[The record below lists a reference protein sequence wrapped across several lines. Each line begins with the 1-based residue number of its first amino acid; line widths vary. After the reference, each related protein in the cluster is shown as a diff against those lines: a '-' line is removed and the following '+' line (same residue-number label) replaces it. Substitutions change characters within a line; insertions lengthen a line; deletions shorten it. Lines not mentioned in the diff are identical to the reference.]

1 MNTVLRY
8 PGSKWRIADQ
18 LVSNIP
24 EHKSYLEPY
33 FGSGAVLFNKPPSPI
48 ETINDLDDDVI
59 NLFQCIRDHSQ
70 QLAAM
75 IAATPYS
82 RKVYD
87 SQFSIVSKDPVDKA
101 CAFLIKCWHGYGFK
115 TSGIKTGWKR
125 AKTGR
130 ERAYNLSNWYHLPEW
145 IEEIAE
151 RLRNIQIEHKPA
163 LDLIREF
170 DSPDSFFYLDP
181 PYLLNTRSAKQ
192 YQHEMTEEDHI
203 QLLET
208 IVHCSAQIMISGYDT
223 PLYNDYL
230 HTWDPEHI
238 EIYSIVRPR
247 NKEKGKEEDFFEIIK
262 LIPDYMDMR
271 FFMPNNMDQFYFKSE
286 MKTKGIVSCEKFRKA
301 QITDKQINEIE
312 DVGFFM
318 QLIDPKK
325 HSAFILIPSKNFFTP
340 FCRKLGIGK
349 VNYGIDPIRDI
360 YLASRLKDA
369 NPFVIVYRT
378 NDPATY
384 GKAFTCFSEKTVK
397 IEQSCIFDYKDALA
411 KIEPNIIRSWQ
422 YTHTRTDID
431 FSYPARSI
439 NLKQKCKI
447 TLGTRLSFSDI
458 GECAFR
464 LQNCIF
470 TNGGTILLPQE
481 ASRKK
486 SNKLSPEGIVKDYN
500 SQCYMKFDKIMEQ
513 LKSYGT
519 IPVTDMQQSVWN
531 ILEKLK
537 FSSAFGFSNTRDLQK
552 NYLSTFE
559 KEGDALDVVI
569 KILKIPG
576 VLQRNYPGT
585 THDRVNECIG
595 KIFNLKMEKLIV

>member
-1 MNTVLRY
+1 MKNR
-8 PGSKWRIADQ
+8 
-18 LVSNIP
+18 
-24 EHKSYLEPY
+24 
-33 FGSGAVLFNKPPSPI
+33 
-48 ETINDLDDDVI
+48 
-59 NLFQCIRDHSQ
+59 
-70 QLAAM
+70 
-75 IAATPYS
+75 
-82 RKVYD
+82 
-87 SQFSIVSKDPVDKA
+87 
-101 CAFLIKCWHGYGFK
+101 
-115 TSGIKTGWKR
+115 TS
-125 AKTGR
+125 
-130 ERAYNLSNWYHLPEW
+130 
-145 IEEIAE
+145 
-151 RLRNIQIEHKPA
+151 
-163 LDLIREF
+163 
-170 DSPDSFFYLDP
+170 
-181 PYLLNTRSAKQ
+181 
-192 YQHEMTEEDHI
+192 
-203 QLLET
+203 
-208 IVHCSAQIMISGYDT
+208 
-223 PLYNDYL
+223 
-230 HTWDPEHI
+230 
-238 EIYSIVRPR
+238 
-247 NKEKGKEEDFFEIIK
+247 
-262 LIPDYMDMR
+262 
-271 FFMPNNMDQFYFKSE
+271 
-286 MKTKGIVSCEKFRKA
+286 FR
-301 QITDKQINEIE
+301 
-312 DVGFFM
+312 
-318 QLIDPKK
+318 
-325 HSAFILIPSKNFFTP
+325 
-340 FCRKLGIGK
+340 
-349 VNYGIDPIRDI
+349 IDPIRDI

-513 LKSYGT
+513 LKSYET

>member
-1 MNTVLRY
+1 MN
-8 PGSKWRIADQ
+8 
-18 LVSNIP
+18 
-24 EHKSYLEPY
+24 SYL
-33 FGSGAVLFNKPPSPI
+33 
-48 ETINDLDDDVI
+48 
-59 NLFQCIRDHSQ
+59 SQ
-70 QLAAM
+70 Q
-75 IAATPYS
+75 
-82 RKVYD
+82 
-87 SQFSIVSKDPVDKA
+87 
-101 CAFLIKCWHGYGFK
+101 FL
-115 TSGIKTGWKR
+115 
-125 AKTGR
+125 
-130 ERAYNLSNWYHLPEW
+130 
-145 IEEIAE
+145 
-151 RLRNIQIEHKPA
+151 
-163 LDLIREF
+163 
-170 DSPDSFFYLDP
+170 
-181 PYLLNTRSAKQ
+181 
-192 YQHEMTEEDHI
+192 EEDYKSFCPRENGSH
-203 QLLET
+203 LFFKEVGKHT
-208 IVHCSAQIMISGYDT
+208 VYKVVH
-223 PLYNDYL
+223 
-230 HTWDPEHI
+230 PEHI

-397 IEQSCIFDYKDALA
+397 IEQSCIF
-411 KIEPNIIRSWQ
+411 
-422 YTHTRTDID
+422 
-431 FSYPARSI
+431 
-439 NLKQKCKI
+439 
-447 TLGTRLSFSDI
+447 
-458 GECAFR
+458 
-464 LQNCIF
+464 

-513 LKSYGT
+513 LKSYET

>member
-1 MNTVLRY
+1 MN
-8 PGSKWRIADQ
+8 
-18 LVSNIP
+18 
-24 EHKSYLEPY
+24 SYL
-33 FGSGAVLFNKPPSPI
+33 
-48 ETINDLDDDVI
+48 
-59 NLFQCIRDHSQ
+59 SQ
-70 QLAAM
+70 QFLDEDYKSFCPRENGSHLFFKEVGKH
-75 IAATPYS
+75 TVY
-82 RKVYD
+82 KV
-87 SQFSIVSKDPVDKA
+87 
-101 CAFLIKCWHGYGFK
+101 
-115 TSGIKTGWKR
+115 
-125 AKTGR
+125 
-130 ERAYNLSNWYHLPEW
+130 
-145 IEEIAE
+145 
-151 RLRNIQIEHKPA
+151 
-163 LDLIREF
+163 
-170 DSPDSFFYLDP
+170 
-181 PYLLNTRSAKQ
+181 
-192 YQHEMTEEDHI
+192 
-203 QLLET
+203 
-208 IVHCSAQIMISGYDT
+208 VH
-223 PLYNDYL
+223 
-230 HTWDPEHI
+230 PEHI

-458 GECAFR
+458 GNVRSVCRTAF
-464 LQNCIF
+464 LQTGEQF
-470 TNGGTILLPQE
+470 FF
-481 ASRKK
+481 RKK
-486 SNKLSPEGIVKDYN
+486 HQE
-500 SQCYMKFDKIMEQ
+500 
-513 LKSYGT
+513 
-519 IPVTDMQQSVWN
+519 
-531 ILEKLK
+531 
-537 FSSAFGFSNTRDLQK
+537 RR
-552 NYLSTFE
+552 
-559 KEGDALDVVI
+559 VI
-569 KILKIPG
+569 
-576 VLQRNYPGT
+576 N
-585 THDRVNECIG
+585 
-595 KIFNLKMEKLIV
+595 

>member
-1 MNTVLRY
+1 MN
-8 PGSKWRIADQ
+8 
-18 LVSNIP
+18 
-24 EHKSYLEPY
+24 SYL
-33 FGSGAVLFNKPPSPI
+33 
-48 ETINDLDDDVI
+48 
-59 NLFQCIRDHSQ
+59 SQ
-70 QLAAM
+70 QFLDEDYKSFCPRENGSHLFFKEVGKH
-75 IAATPYS
+75 TVY
-82 RKVYD
+82 KV
-87 SQFSIVSKDPVDKA
+87 
-101 CAFLIKCWHGYGFK
+101 
-115 TSGIKTGWKR
+115 
-125 AKTGR
+125 
-130 ERAYNLSNWYHLPEW
+130 
-145 IEEIAE
+145 
-151 RLRNIQIEHKPA
+151 
-163 LDLIREF
+163 
-170 DSPDSFFYLDP
+170 
-181 PYLLNTRSAKQ
+181 
-192 YQHEMTEEDHI
+192 
-203 QLLET
+203 
-208 IVHCSAQIMISGYDT
+208 VH
-223 PLYNDYL
+223 
-230 HTWDPEHI
+230 PEHI

-360 YLASRLKDA
+360 YLASR
-369 NPFVIVYRT
+369 
-378 NDPATY
+378 
-384 GKAFTCFSEKTVK
+384 
-397 IEQSCIFDYKDALA
+397 
-411 KIEPNIIRSWQ
+411 
-422 YTHTRTDID
+422 
-431 FSYPARSI
+431 
-439 NLKQKCKI
+439 
-447 TLGTRLSFSDI
+447 
-458 GECAFR
+458 
-464 LQNCIF
+464 
-470 TNGGTILLPQE
+470 
-481 ASRKK
+481 KK

>member
-1 MNTVLRY
+1 MMLSDKEEHEWFLDTLNHAHEEQMPLETAKEIHTKLVEKSLEKENL
-8 PGSKWRIADQ
+8 PSAGMLSKKELLQVIDKELNADQ
-18 LVSNIP
+18 VKDIDEDYDKTVGKKNDITIKNLVN
-24 EHKSYLEPY
+24 
-33 FGSGAVLFNKPPSPI
+33 
-48 ETINDLDDDVI
+48 
-59 NLFQCIRDHSQ
+59 
-70 QLAAM
+70 
-75 IAATPYS
+75 
-82 RKVYD
+82 
-87 SQFSIVSKDPVDKA
+87 
-101 CAFLIKCWHGYGFK
+101 
-115 TSGIKTGWKR
+115 
-125 AKTGR
+125 
-130 ERAYNLSNWYHLPEW
+130 
-145 IEEIAE
+145 
-151 RLRNIQIEHKPA
+151 
-163 LDLIREF
+163 
-170 DSPDSFFYLDP
+170 
-181 PYLLNTRSAKQ
+181 
-192 YQHEMTEEDHI
+192 
-203 QLLET
+203 
-208 IVHCSAQIMISGYDT
+208 
-223 PLYNDYL
+223 
-230 HTWDPEHI
+230 
-238 EIYSIVRPR
+238 
-247 NKEKGKEEDFFEIIK
+247 
-262 LIPDYMDMR
+262 
-271 FFMPNNMDQFYFKSE
+271 
-286 MKTKGIVSCEKFRKA
+286 
-301 QITDKQINEIE
+301 
-312 DVGFFM
+312 
-318 QLIDPKK
+318 PKK
-325 HSAFILIPSKNFFTP
+325 MVIQT
-340 FCRKLGIGK
+340 G
-349 VNYGIDPIRDI
+349 
-360 YLASRLKDA
+360 KDA

-397 IEQSCIFDYKDALA
+397 IEQSCIFDYKDALT

-513 LKSYGT
+513 LKSYET

-537 FSSAFGFSNTRDLQK
+537 FSSAFGFANTRDLQK

>member
-1 MNTVLRY
+1 MN
-8 PGSKWRIADQ
+8 
-18 LVSNIP
+18 
-24 EHKSYLEPY
+24 SYL
-33 FGSGAVLFNKPPSPI
+33 
-48 ETINDLDDDVI
+48 
-59 NLFQCIRDHSQ
+59 SQ
-70 QLAAM
+70 QFLDEDYKSFCPRENGSHLFFKEVGKH
-75 IAATPYS
+75 TVY
-82 RKVYD
+82 KV
-87 SQFSIVSKDPVDKA
+87 
-101 CAFLIKCWHGYGFK
+101 
-115 TSGIKTGWKR
+115 
-125 AKTGR
+125 
-130 ERAYNLSNWYHLPEW
+130 
-145 IEEIAE
+145 
-151 RLRNIQIEHKPA
+151 
-163 LDLIREF
+163 
-170 DSPDSFFYLDP
+170 
-181 PYLLNTRSAKQ
+181 
-192 YQHEMTEEDHI
+192 
-203 QLLET
+203 
-208 IVHCSAQIMISGYDT
+208 VH
-223 PLYNDYL
+223 
-230 HTWDPEHI
+230 PEHI

-378 NDPATY
+378 NAPATY

-464 LQNCIF
+464 LQ
-470 TNGGTILLPQE
+470 
-481 ASRKK
+481 
-486 SNKLSPEGIVKDYN
+486 
-500 SQCYMKFDKIMEQ
+500 MKFDKIMEQ
-513 LKSYGT
+513 LKSYET

-585 THDRVNECIG
+585 THDREKDGNH
-595 KIFNLKMEKLIV
+595 IFRIWNYHIRKSDWTETWNRKCSITLDNCNIK